1 MPLVPPDTDPRF
13 TLIGADLASFA
24 ERLSDPPPFEG
35 ESPQAAVALVLRA
48 TSGLHVLLI
57 KRARSE
63 RDPWSG
69 QMALPGGRRD
79 AVDATLLATAM
90 RETLEEVGLDLERG
104 AHQLGGL
111 SVVAPRS
118 PRLPSLSITP
128 FVFGV
133 GADAQAYVA
142 SQEVADVFW
151 VPLDELRAPETHSTV
166 RIPLGGETRE
176 FPCYRVAGEVVWG
189 LTYGILAQFLELYSE
204 FSPPPTTPR

>member
-1 MPLVPPDTDPRF
+1 MSLVPPDTDPRF
-13 TLIGADLASFA
+13 TLIGAELASFA

-90 RETLEEVGLDLERG
+90 RETLEEVLPAMLPLFDACYGRDIEIHGRS
-104 AHQLGGL
+104 
-111 SVVAPRS
+111 SVIFMPEGVAQ
-118 PRLPSLSITP
+118 
-128 FVFGV
+128 V
-133 GADAQAYVA
+133 
-142 SQEVADVFW
+142 
-151 VPLDELRAPETHSTV
+151 RA
-166 RIPLGGETRE
+166 R
-176 FPCYRVAGEVVWG
+176 
-189 LTYGILAQFLELYSE
+189 
-204 FSPPPTTPR
+204 

>member
-1 MPLVPPDTDPRF
+1 MSLVPPDTDPRF
-13 TLIGADLASFA
+13 AVIGAELASFA
-24 ERLSDPPPFEG
+24 DRLSDPPPFEG

-48 TSGLHVLLI
+48 TSDLHVLLI

-79 AVDATLLATAM
+79 AADSTLLATAM
-90 RETLEEVGLDLERG
+90 REALEEVGLDLDRG

-118 PRLPSLSITP
+118 PRLSSLSITP

-133 GADAQAYVA
+133 GADAHAYVA
-142 SQEVADVFW
+142 SHEVADVVW
-151 VPLDELRAPETHSTV
+151 VALDELRSPETHSTV
-166 RIPLGGETRE
+166 RIPFGGETRE
-176 FPCYRVAGEVVWG
+176 FACYRVAGEVVWG
-189 LTYGILAQFLELYSE
+189 LTYGILAQFLEIYAEVNL
-204 FSPPPTTPR
+204 PPPTPR